1 MPGVQQSMDL
11 LCAQCSDV
19 LYEDDYNSPICN
31 SCTEEYS
38 WTCESCFEQYLSAD
52 APSVVRR
59 NSPMVARWFNTAADS
74 DSLLCQD
81 CSCSCEECG
90 TTYADFD
97 NAVDCCSGGDVH
109 SWDYRPDLKFFTSK
123 DDWKTLRPEIGVL
136 YMGIEL
142 EVEKMSPH
150 AGDFL
155 EAAGEKSYDPY
166 FVYLKSDGSL
176 SSTGVEIVTMPATLE
191 AFKELWPQH
200 AMDNVRGYGARSYH
214 YHSCGF
220 HIHVSRTAFTPSHM
234 WKFARF
240 QMRNASL
247 CQRVGQRE
255 NSSYAE
261 WYAINDSLQN
271 LPEIVKGKDSNRSR
285 YIAINFQRNDT
296 VEMRYFKGNILEA
309 AIMKN
314 VEFIDS
320 IYEYTKQLTAGDI
333 ISRNGLA
340 RHKYLRWLVETG
352 ASRYPYL
359 LEFLLSTESTIEEA
373 S

>member
-1 MPGVQQSMDL
+1 MMARYWNSAADTDSM
-11 LCAQCSDV
+11 LCA
-19 LYEDDYNSPICN
+19 
-31 SCTEEYS
+31 
-38 WTCESCFEQYLSAD
+38 
-52 APSVVRR
+52 
-59 NSPMVARWFNTAADS
+59 
-74 DSLLCQD
+74 D
-81 CSCSCEECG
+81 CSYSCEECG
-90 TTYADFD
+90 TTYGDFD
-97 NAVDCCSGGDVH
+97 ASIDCCATGDVH

-123 DDWKTLRPEIGVL
+123 DDWRMLRAEPGIL

-150 AGDFL
+150 ANDFL
-155 EAAGEKSYDPY
+155 ELANETSYNPH

-176 SSTGVEIVTMPATLE
+176 SSTGVEIVTMPATLD
-191 AFKELWPQH
+191 AFKQLWPQH
-200 AMDNVRGYGARSYH
+200 AMDRVRGYGARSYH
-214 YHSCGF
+214 YHNCGF

-271 LPEIVKGKDSNRSR
+271 LPNIVKGKDSNRSR

-320 IYEYTKQLTAGDI
+320 IYEYTKQLTAADI